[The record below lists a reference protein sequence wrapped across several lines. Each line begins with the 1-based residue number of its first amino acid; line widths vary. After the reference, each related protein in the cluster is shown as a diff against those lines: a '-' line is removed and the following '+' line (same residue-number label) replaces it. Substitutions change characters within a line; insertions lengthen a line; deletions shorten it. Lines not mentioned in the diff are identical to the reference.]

1 MKRILFL
8 FVYLPALYANSQQV
22 ETLLLKD
29 YQPIPYHKIPKTTIE
44 KAKFPVVDMHSHV
57 YASSLKEIDQWLAN
71 MEKFGIE
78 KTILLTGATG
88 NKFDSLYAIYS
99 KYQGRFELWCGF
111 DYTGYNEAGYPEK
124 AVKELERCFKA
135 GATGVG
141 ELGDKGVGLMNS
153 HPTRGFGL
161 HIDDPRLQPLIQ
173 KCGELGMPINVHVA
187 EPYWMYLPM
196 DAYNDGLMNAYKWRI
211 DTTEANRLFHAELI
225 STLEHAVRDNPG
237 TTFIACHI
245 ANCSHDLSIISALF
259 DQYPNLYADI
269 AARYAEIAPVPK
281 YARAFIEKYSD
292 RLVYGT
298 DMGFDKSMYATTFRI
313 LESGDEHFY
322 DSNLFSYHWPLNG
335 FELSDETLM
344 NLYHKNARNILEG
357 K

>member
-1 MKRILFL
+1 MRHLLLLLI
-8 FVYLPALYANSQQV
+8 YLPASYLNSQHV
-22 ETLLLKD
+22 EDLLLKD
-29 YQPIPYHKIPKTTIE
+29 YQPVSIYNIPKTTIE
-44 KAKFPVVDMHSHV
+44 RARFPVIDMHSHV
-57 YASSLKEIDQWLAN
+57 YASSLEEIYQWLAN
-71 MEKFGIE
+71 MEKVGIE

-124 AVKELERCFKA
+124 AVKELERCFRV

-153 HPTRGFGL
+153 HPTRGYGL
-161 HIDDPRLQPLIQ
+161 HIDDPRLQPLIR
-173 KCGELGMPINVHVA
+173 KCGELGMPINIHVA

-196 DAYNDGLMNAYKWRI
+196 DAHNDGLMNAYKWKI
-211 DTTEANRLFHAELI
+211 DTTEENRLFHAELI
-225 STLEHAVRDNPG
+225 ATLEHVVKDNPE

-245 ANCSHDLSIISALF
+245 ANCGHDLTIIGTLF

-292 RLVYGT
+292 RLLYGT
-298 DMGFDKSMYATTFRI
+298 DMGFEQDMYAITFRI

-322 DSNLFSYHWPLNG
+322 ELEQFSYHWPLNG
-335 FELSDETLM
+335 FELSDNTLKD
-344 NLYHKNARNILEG
+344 LYHRNARKILD
-357 K
+357 